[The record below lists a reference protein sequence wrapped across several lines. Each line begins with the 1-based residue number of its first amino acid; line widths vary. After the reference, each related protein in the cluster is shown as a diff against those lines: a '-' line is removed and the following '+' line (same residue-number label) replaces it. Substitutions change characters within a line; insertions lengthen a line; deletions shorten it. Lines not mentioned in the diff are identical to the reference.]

1 MKRIFSG
8 TLCKSESV
16 GKAEQILGYLVG
28 PLGFGFLSIMVNNY
42 LNVYYTDVCGLG
54 RLWGGSFMSV
64 YPILVRIL
72 DVLTYVA
79 AGWMVD
85 RTVTKQGKA
94 RPYLLLSAVL
104 LPISGMLLFLV
115 PQNNDWLAAL
125 VVLGS
130 NILFFAVVVTLYTTA
145 NTLMIPLASTDEK
158 ERSRLAVTANA
169 QLLITGSTVALVFPA
184 VVLPIIGVEQS
195 RWITVMGITAG
206 IAVPL
211 LLLQYFLPG
220 NVSQSKRKQ
229 LEEKNGEIGYLF
241 YSSLAAAAG
250 AINGLC

>member
-115 PQNNDWLAAL
+115 PQNSDWLAAL

-158 ERSRLAVTANA
+158 ETQPVGRYCQRPVADYRFYCCPSFSCCGSSNRWSGTKPLDHSYGDYGGNCSSPFAPPIFFYQGTCHRARGSSWKKR
-169 QLLITGSTVALVFPA
+169 TG
-184 VVLPIIGVEQS
+184 
-195 RWITVMGITAG
+195 R
-206 IAVPL
+206 
-211 LLLQYFLPG
+211 
-220 NVSQSKRKQ
+220 
-229 LEEKNGEIGYLF
+229 
-241 YSSLAAAAG
+241 
-250 AINGLC
+250 